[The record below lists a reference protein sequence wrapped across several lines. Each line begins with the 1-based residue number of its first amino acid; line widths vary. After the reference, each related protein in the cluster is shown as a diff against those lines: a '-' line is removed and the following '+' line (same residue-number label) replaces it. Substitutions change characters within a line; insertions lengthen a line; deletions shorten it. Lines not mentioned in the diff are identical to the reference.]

1 MKSLL
6 DQDYKLE
13 VVGNMQ
19 AYGGSFV
26 KALAGCILHA
36 DMLNLMKIE
45 VMFASYVEEYDP
57 ENWKKKE

>member
-26 KALAGCILHA
+26 KALSLCIIHA
-36 DMLNLMKIE
+36 DLTNLIKIQA
-45 VMFASYVEEYDP
+45 MFADYVEEYDP
-57 ENWKKKE
+57 ENWKKEK